1 LKTNRFWLIILAGA
15 VIVSAVTALLLG
27 KAPAEKARIFK
38 DGILLETID
47 LAAVNKPYT
56 IEVDSNGRSNVI
68 EVERG
73 RIRMQT
79 ADCPDGTCVRTGWIS
94 RGVTPIVC
102 LPHRLVIELESSDK
116 DIDAQVG

>member
-1 LKTNRFWLIILAGA
+1 
-15 VIVSAVTALLLG
+15 VIVSAATALLLD
-27 KAPAEKARIFK
+27 KAPAEKARIYQ
-38 DGILLETID
+38 DGKLLDTVD
-47 LAAVNKPYT
+47 LAAVTEPYT
-56 IEVDSNGRSNVI
+56 IELDSDGRINVI
-68 EVERG
+68 EVEHG

-102 LPHRLVIELESSDK
+102 LPNSLVIELESSDN

>member
-1 LKTNRFWLIILAGA
+1 MKTNRFWLIILAGA

-27 KAPAEKARIFK
+27 KAPAEKARIYQ
-38 DGILLETID
+38 DGKLYDTVD
-47 LAAVNKPYT
+47 LAAVTEPYT
-56 IEVDSNGRSNVI
+56 IEVDNNGRLNVI

-73 RIRMQT
+73 RIRMQS

-94 RGVTPIVC
+94 GGVAPIVC